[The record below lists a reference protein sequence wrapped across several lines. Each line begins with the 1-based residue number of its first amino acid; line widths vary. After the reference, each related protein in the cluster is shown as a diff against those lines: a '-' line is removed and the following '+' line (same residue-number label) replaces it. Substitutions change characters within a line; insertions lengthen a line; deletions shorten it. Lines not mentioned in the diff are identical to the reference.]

1 MTFAAQIGQVVCPL
15 SYGSILYYLNP
26 LSPVKINTLLT
37 QTHHLPSL
45 RFSNKRRRDLDQ
57 GLSHLSI
64 SRPLIK

>member
-15 SYGSILYYLNP
+15 FYGSILYYLNP
-26 LSPVKINTLLT
+26 LPVKINTLLT

-45 RFSNKRRRDLDQ
+45 PFSNKRRRDLDQ